1 MHILAFET
9 SSPRGTLALWNDCGP
24 GLMEEFQS
32 DRSHNSLLFA
42 PLARILPDASELE
55 LVAAGTGPGSYTGV
69 RVGLSA
75 ALGIAMARNVP
86 VVGIPSICALVH
98 AAAEERYAVCG
109 DARRGSWWFA
119 EIERGRLAAH
129 PTLGSASEIAALT
142 AATTRRL
149 YTTGPSSPPFCDA
162 TPSWPRADLIA
173 LRAAALTEQ
182 ELLRLAAIPPEP
194 IYLHAPFITQSKQP
208 VFLPPP

>member
-9 SSPRGTLALWNDCGP
+9 SSPRGTIALWNDCGQ
-24 GLMEEFQS
+24 GLMEDFQS
-32 DRSHNSLLFA
+32 DRSHNSLLFP
-42 PLARILPDASELE
+42 PLARILPNATELE

-86 VVGIPSICALVH
+86 VVGIPSITALVH

-109 DARRGSWWFA
+109 D
-119 EIERGRLAAH
+119 AH

-142 AATTRRL
+142 AATSRRI
-149 YTTGPSSPPFCDA
+149 YTTDPASPPFCEA

-173 LRAAALTEQ
+173 LRAASLTEQ
-182 ELLRLAAIPPEP
+182 ELARLAAIPPEP